1 MFILE
6 SLFKIKKDGLY
17 SVLVNVKIC
26 GGVGEKMYVN
36 VNGEEK
42 KYVVLGVVD
51 FFMIV
56 KCMLYDIS
64 KLKVL

>member
-17 SVLVNVKIC
+17 SALVNVKIC
-26 GGVGEKMYVN
+26 GVVGEKTYVN

-51 FFMIV
+51 FFMIA
-56 KCMLYDIS
+56 KCTLYDIS